1 MFKSKTIPGR
11 GGKTYYIERDVASY
25 RSTKHSVVIND
36 EGDNLMCI
44 SIDLK
49 KTTANKKAIELFY
62 GKKNPMEEIESP
74 FMLKIHDKVISNNML
89 YVIVS
94 PFDNSLEEVMVKKD
108 KAMNFHFA
116 KKMIGLIDDVY
127 QRVKRYRSAQN
138 QISLSNI
145 FINKG
150 EIVFGG
156 WDLGELANEFFFTN
170 LGSAY
175 YKAPE
180 LLEKNSKIDFDF
192 EKSDMWSI
200 GVCLYALNYG
210 VLPFKGVERDEV
222 LMEIRNNMKLGSLFS
237 VKSDVPLEMK
247 NIIAKMLVASP
258 TERIGLNELREAS
271 AMRTMETKFGIS
283 TLNGTNQT
291 SQGEHASLI
300 ERIQNSS
307 LKLKIDTN
315 LSNSLAFKKGES
327 LTTVVSSARFS
338 SLTHSDTKTNSGS
351 NFKLNSEDD
360 IDPALMQYLFEKN
373 VIIFLMDC
381 AKKIIDCQS
390 SKKLK
395 PVDEI
400 FQLLQLL
407 IIKKAFIQNYYISQ
421 IMVNKINIFNIDDFD
436 KKATSVT
443 YQDLLLFFKDF
454 NDFTRQMFHKLKTDH
469 LVSHPK
475 NKDEIQNIE
484 VMDMDSLNK
493 KMGIYLNLVY
503 KFYKKSRDSMNPME
517 RNSVSQVLV
526 YLLYNKNS
534 AERFEYSRFG
544 KTRDWVEFCT
554 TLESK
559 SYLEIEKIFDSLNN

>member
-11 GGKTYYIERDVASY
+11 GGKTYYIERDIASY

-36 EGDNLMCI
+36 EGDTLMCI

-62 GKKNPMEEIESP
+62 SKKNPMEEIESP
-74 FMLKIHDKVISNNML
+74 YVLKIYDKVIFNNML
-89 YVIVS
+89 YIIVS
-94 PFDNSLEEVMVKKD
+94 PFDNSLEEVLVKKD

-116 KKMIGLIDDVY
+116 KKIISLIEDVY
-127 QRVKRYRSAQN
+127 LRIKRFRSTQN

-156 WDLGELANEFFFTN
+156 WDLGELATEFFFTN
-170 LGSAY
+170 LGSFY

-180 LLEKNSKIDFDF
+180 LLEKPSRVDLDY

-200 GVCLYALNYG
+200 GVCMYALNFG
-210 VLPFKGVERDEV
+210 FLPFKGNERDEV
-222 LMEIRNNMKLGSLFS
+222 LMDIRNSSKLGTLFS
-237 VKSDVPLEMK
+237 VKSEVPLEMK
-247 NIIAKMLVASP
+247 NIVAKMLVVSP
-258 TERIGLNELREAS
+258 SDRISLNELREAS
-271 AMRTMETKFGIS
+271 ALRTMEVKFGLS
-283 TLNGTNQT
+283 KLNNTNQT
-291 SQGEHASLI
+291 SREEQGSI
-300 ERIQNSS
+300 VERIQNSS
-307 LKLKIDTN
+307 FKLKIETN

-327 LTTVVSSARFS
+327 LTTVISSARFS
-338 SLTHSDTKTNSGS
+338 ALTHSDSRINTGS
-351 NFKLNSEDD
+351 NFKLNSEDE
-360 IDPALMQYLFEKN
+360 IDPALLQYLFEKN
-373 VIIFLMDC
+373 VIIFIMDC

-421 IMVNKINIFNIDDFD
+421 IMVNKINIFNIADFD
-436 KKATSVT
+436 KKTESVT
-443 YQDLLLFFKDF
+443 YQDVLLFFKDF
-454 NDFTRQMFHKLKTDH
+454 NEFTQQMFHKLKIEH
-469 LVSHPK
+469 LVSYPK
-475 NKDEIQNIE
+475 NKDEIQSIE

-503 KFYKKSRDSMNPME
+503 KFYKKSRDSMSPME

-534 AERFEYSRFG
+534 SERFEYSRFS
-544 KTRDWVEFCT
+544 KTSDWVEFCT

-559 SYLEIEKIFDSLNN
+559 SYLEIEKIFDTLNN

>member
-11 GGKTYYIERDVASY
+11 GGKTYYIERDIASY

-36 EGDNLMCI
+36 EGDTLMCI

-62 GKKNPMEEIESP
+62 SKKNPMEEIESP
-74 FMLKIHDKVISNNML
+74 YVLKIYDKVIFNNML
-89 YVIVS
+89 YIIVS
-94 PFDNSLEEVMVKKD
+94 PFDNSLEEVLVKKD

-116 KKMIGLIDDVY
+116 KKIISLIEDVY
-127 QRVKRYRSAQN
+127 LRIKRFRSTQN

-156 WDLGELANEFFFTN
+156 WDLGELATEFFFTN
-170 LGSAY
+170 LGSFY

-180 LLEKNSKIDFDF
+180 LLEKPSRVDLDY

-200 GVCLYALNYG
+200 GVCMYALNFG
-210 VLPFKGVERDEV
+210 FLPFKGNERDEV
-222 LMEIRNNMKLGSLFS
+222 LMDIRNSNKLGTLFS
-237 VKSDVPLEMK
+237 VKSEIPLEMK
-247 NIIAKMLVASP
+247 NIVAKMLIVSP
-258 TERIGLNELREAS
+258 SDRISLNELREAS
-271 AMRTMETKFGIS
+271 ALRTMEVKFGLS
-283 TLNGTNQT
+283 KLNNTNQT
-291 SQGEHASLI
+291 SREEQGSI
-300 ERIQNSS
+300 VERIQNSS
-307 LKLKIDTN
+307 FKLKIETN

-327 LTTVVSSARFS
+327 LTTVISSARFS
-338 SLTHSDTKTNSGS
+338 ALTHSDSRINTGS
-351 NFKLNSEDD
+351 NFKLNSEDE
-360 IDPALMQYLFEKN
+360 IDPALLQYLFEKN
-373 VIIFLMDC
+373 VIIFIMDC

-421 IMVNKINIFNIDDFD
+421 IMVNKINIFNIADFD
-436 KKATSVT
+436 KKTESVT
-443 YQDLLLFFKDF
+443 YQDVLLFFKDF
-454 NDFTRQMFHKLKTDH
+454 NEFTQQMFHKLKIEH
-469 LVSHPK
+469 LVSYPK
-475 NKDEIQNIE
+475 NKDEIQSIE

-503 KFYKKSRDSMNPME
+503 KFYKKSRDSMSPME

-534 AERFEYSRFG
+534 SERFEYSRFS
-544 KTRDWVEFCT
+544 KTSDWVEFCT

-559 SYLEIEKIFDSLNN
+559 SYLEIEKIFDTLNN

>member
-11 GGKTYYIERDVASY
+11 GGKTYYIERDIASY

-36 EGDNLMCI
+36 EGDTLMCI

-62 GKKNPMEEIESP
+62 SKKNPMEEIESP
-74 FMLKIHDKVISNNML
+74 YVLKIYDKVIFNNML
-89 YVIVS
+89 YIIVS
-94 PFDNSLEEVMVKKD
+94 PFDNSLEEVLVKKD

-116 KKMIGLIDDVY
+116 KKIISLIEDVY
-127 QRVKRYRSAQN
+127 LRIKRFRSTQN

-156 WDLGELANEFFFTN
+156 WDLGELATEFFFTN
-170 LGSAY
+170 LGSFY

-180 LLEKNSKIDFDF
+180 LLEKPSRVDLDY

-200 GVCLYALNYG
+200 GVCMYALNFG
-210 VLPFKGVERDEV
+210 FLPFKGNERDEV
-222 LMEIRNNMKLGSLFS
+222 LMDIRNSNKLGTLFS
-237 VKSDVPLEMK
+237 VKSEIPLEMK
-247 NIIAKMLVASP
+247 NIVAKMLIVSP
-258 TERIGLNELREAS
+258 SDRISLNELREAS
-271 AMRTMETKFGIS
+271 ALRTMEVKFGLS
-283 TLNGTNQT
+283 KLNNTNQT
-291 SQGEHASLI
+291 SREEQGSI
-300 ERIQNSS
+300 VERIQNSS
-307 LKLKIDTN
+307 FKLKIETN

-327 LTTVVSSARFS
+327 LTTVISSARFS
-338 SLTHSDTKTNSGS
+338 ALTHSDSRINTGS
-351 NFKLNSEDD
+351 NFKLNSEDE
-360 IDPALMQYLFEKN
+360 IDPALLQYLFEKN
-373 VIIFLMDC
+373 VIIFIMDC

-421 IMVNKINIFNIDDFD
+421 IMVNKINIFNIADFD
-436 KKATSVT
+436 KKTESVT

-454 NDFTRQMFHKLKTDH
+454 NEFTRQMFHKLKIEH
-469 LVSHPK
+469 LVSYPK
-475 NKDEIQNIE
+475 NKDEIQSIE

-503 KFYKKSRDSMNPME
+503 KFYKKSRDSMSPME

-534 AERFEYSRFG
+534 SERFEYSRFN
-544 KTRDWVEFCT
+544 KTGDWVEFCT

-559 SYLEIEKIFDSLNN
+559 SYLEIEKIFDTLNN